1 VNAAPTSHSPSG
13 EGHLTTRV
21 HDPLPHFL
29 GGAILGTFA
38 IAFCFVTDGVALA
51 TYKYV
56 ATDSSSPEA
65 WPTGAVIGFGVFAV
79 IISVLM
85 GRWLFGLRRW
95 IGLDHDPE
103 DTETIRHKRRSF
115 VRGAC
120 FSYLPLTPFVW
131 AAVVAIAGT
140 SS

>member
-1 VNAAPTSHSPSG
+1 VTSVPVNHSSSG
-13 EGHLTTRV
+13 GGHLTTRV

-51 TYKYV
+51 AYRYFARDT
-56 ATDSSSPEA
+56 SSPQA
-65 WPTGAVIGFGVFAV
+65 WPTGVVIGFGVFAILV
-79 IISVLM
+79 SLVM

-103 DTETIRHKRRSF
+103 DTETIRRKRRSF
-115 VRGAC
+115 TRGAAV
-120 FSYLPLTPFVW
+120 SYVPLTPLVW
-131 AAVVAIAGT
+131 AVVLAIAYT